1 MRKLSIVLLFV
12 VLGAGLAIVPAR
24 AGDAGRDLPPGQDR
38 VTIPVSGMTCGG
50 CAAPIDRSV
59 KELDGVEAVEVDH
72 LKGTVTVVRVTDR
85 VTVEE
90 IVEAINKTGFKASNP
105 EKG

>member
-1 MRKLSIVLLFV
+1 MKNLSIVLLFV
-12 VLGAGLAIVPAR
+12 VLAAGLAIVPAR
-24 AGDAGRDLPPGQDR
+24 AGDAGQDLPPGQDR

-50 CAAPIDRSV
+50 CAAAIDRSV
-59 KELDGVEAVEVDH
+59 KKLGGVVAVDVDH
-72 LKGTVTVVRVTDR
+72 LEGTVTVVRVTDQ
-85 VTVEE
+85 VTVER